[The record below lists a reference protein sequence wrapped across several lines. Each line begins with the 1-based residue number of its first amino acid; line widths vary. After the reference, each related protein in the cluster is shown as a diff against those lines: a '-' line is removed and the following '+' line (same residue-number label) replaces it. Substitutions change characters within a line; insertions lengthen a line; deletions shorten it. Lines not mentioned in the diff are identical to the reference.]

1 MMHRLFPILLFLVLG
16 SAACG
21 SEPSSQQRDAGVTSD
36 AETFD
41 GGADVGGDVLGAD
54 ADAGPSLPERPWPVD
69 EAGPYKVGFTETQVT
84 YQAEG
89 TDEPRIL
96 RLAVWYPTLDE
107 DGETAVYYNLFGRPE
122 VLLDA
127 GVALEEPAP
136 LLVFSHGNSSLA
148 EQSFFMTEFF
158 ASHGWIVASPDHTG
172 NTLRDTQGA
181 IDLTAAV
188 FRPQDISAV
197 IDHMLALPD
206 DDPLSGLVSPEHIAL
221 SGHSFGGFTTLASSG
236 AGFAVDDL
244 QTECAQNPTDF
255 CEILDGNESWT
266 DIFREG
272 FLDARIKVAIPQTP
286 GGYEAFRDGLA
297 DIDTPTLL
305 FTGGMDRTL
314 PNEEEGD
321 PIWQAMQGGQ
331 HLRINLPKGGHF
343 TFSNMCTMLSGID
356 QIDNDGC
363 NEEFIEPEAA
373 FDIINAYSLAFARA
387 HLFDDQSETDLLD
400 GSRSPYDGMEI
411 NFKPAP

>member
-1 MMHRLFPILLFLVLG
+1 MMRRFFTLLLAFSLL

-21 SEPSSQQRDAGVTSD
+21 SDPSADQADTGLEGDA
-36 AETFD
+36 
-41 GGADVGGDVLGAD
+41 GGDVR
-54 ADAGPSLPERPWPVD
+54 ADAGDVLDPDATADTSPTLPDRPWPVD
-69 EAGPYKVGFTETQVT
+69 EVGPYNVGFLETQVT
-84 YQAEG
+84 YEADG

-96 RLAVWYPTLDE
+96 RLAVWYPTFDTE
-107 DGETAVYYNLFGRPE
+107 GERGVYYNLFPRPE
-122 VLLDA
+122 VTTGA
-127 GVALEEPAP
+127 TVALEEPAP

-197 IDHMLALPD
+197 IDFMLDLPQD
-206 DDPLSGLVSPEHIAL
+206 SPLQGLVSSEHIAM

-236 AGFAVDDL
+236 GEFAVDEL
-244 QTECAQNPTDF
+244 VAECEQEPSDF
-255 CEILDGNESWT
+255 CEIFDGNPEWQ
-266 DIFREG
+266 DLFRAG
-272 FLDARIKVAIPQTP
+272 FYDDRIKVAIPQAP
-286 GGYEAFRDGLA
+286 GGYAAFKDGLA
-297 DIDTPTLL
+297 SIQTPTLL

-321 PIWQAMQGGQ
+321 PIWQAMQGSQ
-331 HLRINLPKGGHF
+331 HIRIDLPRGGHF
-343 TFSNMCTMLSGID
+343 TFSNMCTMLSGIE

-363 NEEFIEPEAA
+363 NEEFIAPEEA
-373 FDIINAYSLAFARA
+373 FDIINAYSLAFARY
-387 HLFDDQSETDLLD
+387 HLFDDDSVVDLLE
-400 GSRSPYDGMEI
+400 GNISPFSDMEMSHKS
-411 NFKPAP
+411 N